1 MHLSSFFA
9 FLAKNLGLFFSLLP
23 KMLNLP
29 KFMLYW
35 AGERCIIST
44 LGLAAPAASVL
55 PQTTAQHKEWNEHE
69 LFSTEHPQRLPAG
82 TQRQR

>member
-44 LGLAAPAASVL
+44 LGNLDNRRM
-55 PQTTAQHKEWNEHE
+55 TYRGRAQMPDR
-69 LFSTEHPQRLPAG
+69 FDSTI
-82 TQRQR
+82 

>member
-9 FLAKNLGLFFSLLP
+9 FLAKHLGLFFSLLP

-44 LGLAAPAASVL
+44 LGLAAPAA
-55 PQTTAQHKEWNEHE
+55 PPRTTAQHKEWNE
-69 LFSTEHPQRLPAG
+69 Q
-82 TQRQR
+82 

>member
-9 FLAKNLGLFFSLLP
+9 FLAKNLGFFFSLLP

-44 LGLAAPAASVL
+44 LGLAAPAA
-55 PQTTAQHKEWNEHE
+55 PPRTTAQHKEWNE
-69 LFSTEHPQRLPAG
+69 Q
-82 TQRQR
+82 

>member
-29 KFMLYW
+29 KFMLYC
-35 AGERCIIST
+35 AGERCIISK
-44 LGLAAPAASVL
+44 LGLAAPAA
-55 PQTTAQHKEWNEHE
+55 PPRTTAQHKEWNE
-69 LFSTEHPQRLPAG
+69 Q
-82 TQRQR
+82 

>member
-35 AGERCIIST
+35 AGDRCIIST
-44 LGLAAPAASVL
+44 LGMAAPAA
-55 PQTTAQHKEWNEHE
+55 PPRTTAQHKEWNE
-69 LFSTEHPQRLPAG
+69 Q
-82 TQRQR
+82 

>member
-44 LGLAAPAASVL
+44 LGLAAPAE
-55 PQTTAQHKEWNEHE
+55 PPRTTAQHKEWNE
-69 LFSTEHPQRLPAG
+69 Q
-82 TQRQR
+82 